1 MKNVK
6 QIILAFV
13 AIFAAILLVACGA
26 KGDNGTYVYKPT
38 KAEMKKILK
47 DQGASSSD
55 IDSLNN
61 KYSLELSIDINDSKG
76 YLNIKT
82 ERPGHKTVD
91 STEIKVNQKTKT
103 IGALE
108 GKGEKVKY
116 KIKGDTLTLNF
127 TKDQESTN
135 QFASSLLKNAKFKRT
150 KKND

>member
-38 KAEMKKILK
+38 KAEMRKILK

-108 GKGEKVKY
+108 GKGEKVRY

-135 QFASSLLKNAKFKRT
+135 
-150 KKND
+150 

>member
-13 AIFAAILLVACGA
+13 AIFASILLVACGA

-150 KKND
+150 K

>member
-13 AIFAAILLVACGA
+13 AIFAAILLVACAA

-38 KAEMKKILK
+38 KAEMRKILK

-61 KYSLELSIDINDSKG
+61 KYSLELSIEINDSKG
-76 YLNIKT
+76 YLDVKS
-82 ERPGHKTVD
+82 ERPGHKSVD

-103 IGALE
+103 IGAKE
-108 GKGEKVKY
+108 EKGETVRY

-150 KKND
+150 K

>member
-91 STEIKVNQKTKT
+91 STEIKVNQKKLVDFKVYCTDYFNT
-103 IGALE
+103 VNEVIGKE
-108 GKGEKVKY
+108 
-116 KIKGDTLTLNF
+116 
-127 TKDQESTN
+127 
-135 QFASSLLKNAKFKRT
+135 
-150 KKND
+150 

>member
-26 KGDNGTYVYKPT
+26 KGENGTYVYKPT

-108 GKGEKVKY
+108 DKGAKVRY

-150 KKND
+150 K

>member
-47 DQGASSSD
+47 DQGVSSSD
-55 IDSLNN
+55 IDSINN

-108 GKGEKVKY
+108 DKGEKVRY

-150 KKND
+150 K

>member
-108 GKGEKVKY
+108 DKGEKVRY

-150 KKND
+150 K

>member
-26 KGDNGTYVYKPT
+26 KGENGTYVYKPT

-61 KYSLELSIDINDSKG
+61 KYSLEFSIDINDSKG

-108 GKGEKVKY
+108 DKGEKVRY

-150 KKND
+150 K

>member
-1 MKNVK
+1 MKNFK
-6 QIILAFV
+6 QFLLALVAFF
-13 AIFAAILLVACGA
+13 AIFLLTACGA
-26 KGDNGTYVYKPT
+26 KGDNGTYVYKPST
-38 KAEMKKILK
+38 AEMKKILK

-108 GKGEKVKY
+108 DKGEKVRY

-150 KKND
+150 K

>member
-13 AIFAAILLVACGA
+13 EIFAAILLVACGA
-26 KGDNGTYVYKPT
+26 KGENGTYVYKPT

-108 GKGEKVKY
+108 DKGEKVRY

-150 KKND
+150 K

>member
-91 STEIKVNQKTKT
+91 STEIKVNQKAKT

-108 GKGEKVKY
+108 DKGETVRY
-116 KIKGDTLTLNF
+116 KIKGDTLTFSF

-135 QFASSLLKNAKFKRT
+135 QFASSLLKNAKFKRR
-150 KKND
+150 K

>member
-38 KAEMKKILK
+38 KAEMRKILK

-108 GKGEKVKY
+108 GKGEKVRY

-135 QFASSLLKNAKFKRT
+135 QFASSLLKNA
-150 KKND
+150 

>member
-26 KGDNGTYVYKPT
+26 KGENGTYVYKPT

-108 GKGEKVKY
+108 DKGEKVRY

-135 QFASSLLKNAKFKRT
+135 QFASSLLKNANFKRT
-150 KKND
+150 K

>member
-108 GKGEKVKY
+108 GKGEKVRY

-150 KKND
+150 K

>member
-116 KIKGDTLTLNF
+116 KIKGETLTLNF

-150 KKND
+150 K

>member
-13 AIFAAILLVACGA
+13 AIFAAIILVACGA

-103 IGALE
+103 ISALE
-108 GKGEKVKY
+108 GKGANVRY
-116 KIKGDTLTLNF
+116 KIKGDTLTLSF

-150 KKND
+150 K

>member
-26 KGDNGTYVYKPT
+26 KGENGTYVYKPT

-108 GKGEKVKY
+108 DKGEKVRY

-127 TKDQESTN
+127 TV
-135 QFASSLLKNAKFKRT
+135 LLLIAI
-150 KKND
+150 

>member
-26 KGDNGTYVYKPT
+26 KGENGTYVYKPT

-108 GKGEKVKY
+108 DKGEKVRY

-135 QFASSLLKNAKFKRT
+135 QFASSLLKNAKLKRT
-150 KKND
+150 K

>member
-76 YLNIKT
+76 YLNINT

-108 GKGEKVKY
+108 DKGEKVRY

-150 KKND
+150 K

>member
-6 QIILAFV
+6 QIILTFV

-150 KKND
+150 K

>member
-13 AIFAAILLVACGA
+13 AIFAAIFLVACGA

-108 GKGEKVKY
+108 GKGEKVRY

-150 KKND
+150 K

>member
-108 GKGEKVKY
+108 DKGEKVRY

-135 QFASSLLKNAKFKRT
+135 QFASSLLKDAKFKRT
-150 KKND
+150 K

>member
-47 DQGASSSD
+47 DQGASSSG

-103 IGALE
+103 IGALKD
-108 GKGEKVKY
+108 KGEKVRY
-116 KIKGDTLTLNF
+116 KIKGDTLTLSF

-150 KKND
+150 K

>member
-1 MKNVK
+1 MKNFK
-6 QIILAFV
+6 QFLLALVAFF
-13 AIFAAILLVACGA
+13 AIFLLTACGA
-26 KGDNGTYVYKPT
+26 KGDNGTYVYKPST
-38 KAEMKKILK
+38 AEMKKILK
-47 DQGASSSD
+47 DQGASSSV

-150 KKND
+150 K

>member
-108 GKGEKVKY
+108 GKGAKVRY
-116 KIKGDTLTLNF
+116 KIKGDSLTLSF

-150 KKND
+150 K

>member
-26 KGDNGTYVYKPT
+26 KGENGTYVYKPT

-55 IDSLNN
+55 IDCLNN

-108 GKGEKVKY
+108 DKGEKVRY

-150 KKND
+150 K

>member
-13 AIFAAILLVACGA
+13 AVFAAVLLVACGA
-26 KGDNGTYVYKPT
+26 KSDNGTYVYKPT
-38 KAEMKKILK
+38 KAEMRKILK

-150 KKND
+150 K

>member
-116 KIKGDTLTLNF
+116 KIKGDTLTLSF

-150 KKND
+150 K

>member
-38 KAEMKKILK
+38 KAEMNKILK

-150 KKND
+150 K

>member
-38 KAEMKKILK
+38 KAEMRKILK

-108 GKGEKVKY
+108 GKGEKVRY

-135 QFASSLLKNAKFKRT
+135 QFASSLLKNAKLKRT
-150 KKND
+150 K

>member
-13 AIFAAILLVACGA
+13 AIFAAIFLVACAA

-61 KYSLELSIDINDSKG
+61 KYSLELSIEINDSKG
-76 YLNIKT
+76 YLNVKS

-103 IGALE
+103 NGSLE
-108 GKGEKVKY
+108 DKGEKVRY
-116 KIKGDTLTLNF
+116 KIKGDTLTLSF

-135 QFASSLLKNAKFKRT
+135 QFASSLFKNAKFKRT
-150 KKND
+150 K

>member
-103 IGALE
+103 IGAFE
-108 GKGEKVKY
+108 DKGETVRY
-116 KIKGDTLTLNF
+116 KIKGDTLTLSF

-150 KKND
+150 K

>member
-1 MKNVK
+1 MKNFK
-6 QIILAFV
+6 QFLLALVAFF
-13 AIFAAILLVACGA
+13 AIFLLTACGA
-26 KGDNGTYVYKPT
+26 KGDNGTYVYKPST
-38 KAEMKKILK
+38 AEMKKILK

-82 ERPGHKTVD
+82 ERAGHKSVD

-103 IGALE
+103 IGAFE
-108 GKGEKVKY
+108 DKGETVRY
-116 KIKGDTLTLNF
+116 KIKGDTLTLSF

-150 KKND
+150 K

>member
-6 QIILAFV
+6 LIILAFV

-38 KAEMKKILK
+38 KAEMRKILK

-108 GKGEKVKY
+108 GKGEKVRY

-150 KKND
+150 K

>member
-55 IDSLNN
+55 IDSLNS

-108 GKGEKVKY
+108 DKGEKVRY

-150 KKND
+150 K

>member
-1 MKNVK
+1 MNNLK
-6 QIILAFV
+6 QIFLAFV
-13 AIFAAILLVACGA
+13 AVFAAILLVACGA

-61 KYSLELSIDINDSKG
+61 KYSLELSIEINDSKG
-76 YLNIKT
+76 YLNVKS

-103 IGALE
+103 IGSLE
-108 GKGEKVKY
+108 DKGEKVRY
-116 KIKGDTLTLNF
+116 KIKGDTLTLSF

-135 QFASSLLKNAKFKRT
+135 QFASSLFKNAKLKRT
-150 KKND
+150 K